1 MTTTATMTTS
11 DIGPRG
17 APFDDADAD
26 IDEAMRHL
34 RGVADIFDR
43 LCQASTG
50 STASLGV
57 IDASFC
63 IHRAIVS
70 LAADAD
76 AEPCL

>member
-17 APFDDADAD
+17 APFADADAD
-26 IDEAMRHL
+26 AGIDEAMRHL

-70 LAADAD
+70 LAADA
-76 AEPCL
+76 EPWL